1 MPSETHLLAAWRI
14 LAKIVGADWTV
25 GKAIGGLAAMIASLF
40 ATTDTTRI
48 TLLVLGIAVALDF
61 VSGVRAAHNRGEFSR
76 SRLFGRLIDKGV
88 VYVSL
93 AALAIT
99 LPKAFHDAAG
109 SMVGIAANVVLG
121 LAVAVETASVLENL
135 GKLGFGP
142 AKTLAK
148 LIRLEIDEKLDQITP
163 KRDNP

>member
-1 MPSETHLLAAWRI
+1 MPSETHIIAAWR
-14 LAKIVGADWTV
+14 LLGKIVGSDWTV
-25 GKAIGGLAAMIASLF
+25 GKLIGGLVAMLTSVF
-40 ATTDTTRI
+40 ATSDTTRV
-48 TLLVLGIAVALDF
+48 TLFVLGIVVALDF
-61 VSGVRAAHNRGEFSR
+61 VSGVRAAKNRGEFVR

-93 AALAIT
+93 AALAII

-121 LAVAVETASVLENL
+121 LAVAVETASALENL